1 MQIVCNFYLSS
12 VEFCGLTGNRTCTPG
27 FLAGSCWSY
36 FQFFVLSYYVS
47 LRSQFRVVKF
57 AKTMFGSSLHR
68 VVCGRAHFLWEGSF
82 LVCTVCVCVRI
93 VVYNRHCAVFFV
105 LFVFI
110 LCFVYPMLPVS
121 LECPFVTAPS
131 VFSNVYLQL
140 Q

>member
-27 FLAGSCWSY
+27 FLVGPCWSY

-47 LRSQFRVVKF
+47 LRSQFRVVKSV
-57 AKTMFGSSLHR
+57 KTMFGSSLHQ
-68 VVCGRAHFLWEGSF
+68 VVCGRAHFLFTLFVFACAQW
-82 LVCTVCVCVRI
+82 CTTDI
-93 VVYNRHCAVFFV
+93 VLCFFV

-121 LECPFVTAPS
+121 RECPFVTAPS